1 MTTGTDQQTM
11 PVGIIGFGWMGRVH
25 AQAYARVRH
34 HYPQSAQFP
43 DLVAIADDVA
53 GRAAEAARQFGA
65 RSAVTEWRAVVDDPD
80 IRAVSVTAPNFL
92 HREIG
97 TAVVN
102 AGKHLWIEKPVGLSF
117 SDALAVARA
126 AEARGV
132 ATAVGFNYRNAP
144 AVAAARELIAG
155 GELGEI
161 THARFYFLSDYAAH
175 PDGALSWRF
184 QRARGGNGVLGDLAS
199 HGVDLVRYL
208 LGEVES
214 VFADTA
220 IFIAQRPVPTGAT
233 SGHQLASG
241 GHRDEVENE
250 DYVVAQM
257 RLASGARCALEASR
271 VSVGEQNAYG
281 FEIHGTSGV
290 VAWDFRRIGEL
301 RVGTARRSKTRRS
314 RPGTSVPVMAST
326 RPFSLSAMAM
336 GYDELKVIEARRFL
350 QSIESGSPVGAT
362 IWDAVATA
370 QVIEAIAESV
380 RSGWWQRPH
389 AAD

>member
-102 AGKHLWIEKPVGLSF
+102 AGKHLWIEKPVGLSV

-132 ATAVGFNYRNAP
+132 ATGVGFNYRNAP
-144 AVAAARELIAG
+144 AVAAARELIAA

-161 THARFYFLSDYAAH
+161 IHARFYFLSGYAA
-175 PDGALSWRF
+175 
-184 QRARGGNGVLGDLAS
+184 QVLGDLAS

-257 RLASGARCALEASR
+257 RLASGARCTLEASR

-301 RVGTARRSKTRRS
+301 RVGTGAAFQDQAVTTRYVG
-314 RPGTSVPVMAST
+314 PGDGEYAAFQPA
-326 RPFSLSAMAM
+326 SAMAM

-380 RSGWWQRPH
+380 RSGSWQRPH